1 MGDTKISFRI
11 SSEKKGSLV
20 KAATE
25 SELTLTEYILFIFDM
40 YEESNSLSMVH
51 SVAQKSDTNTTQTI
65 EGSETKF
72 RAEFEKEISN
82 AYLRGY
88 QYGTRDLIRKK
99 H

>member
-1 MGDTKISFRI
+1 MGNTKISFRI
-11 SSEKKGSLV
+11 SSEKKGRLV

-25 SELTLTEYILFIFDM
+25 SELTLTDYILFIFDM
-40 YEESNSLSMVH
+40 YQESNSLSMVH
-51 SVAQKSDTNTTQTI
+51 TIAPKSETNTTQII

-88 QYGTRDLIRKK
+88 QDGTRDLIR
-99 H
+99 